1 MLGGQL
7 MGMQVG
13 LIKEGYLADLL
24 LVEGDPTQD
33 VAILQDPA
41 RLLMIMQGGRLHKAI
56 QPVSA

>member
-7 MGMQVG
+7 MGEQVG
-13 LIKEGYLADLL
+13 LIREGYLADLL

-33 VAILQDPA
+33 VAILQEPA
-41 RLLMIMQGGRLHKAI
+41 RLQMIMQGGRLHKSI